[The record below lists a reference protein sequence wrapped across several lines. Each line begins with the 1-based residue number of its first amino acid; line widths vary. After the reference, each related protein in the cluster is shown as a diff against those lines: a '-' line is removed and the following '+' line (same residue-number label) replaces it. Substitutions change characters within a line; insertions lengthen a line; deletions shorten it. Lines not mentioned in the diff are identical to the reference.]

1 MPLYQQRWMPVSSV
15 RRLGEAVVAI
25 VNAMSTDCRFF
36 GKSMQERRLT
46 LHQSPGRFGNFV
58 IGKFGN

>member
-15 RRLGEAVVAI
+15 RRLGEGVVAI

-46 LHQSPGRFGNFV
+46 LHQRLEK
-58 IGKFGN
+58 IW